1 MSHICT
7 LFIICCIKYGVR
19 GVLNDSVSNIP
30 SIHLCNAERKS
41 DNYTSGQLSINI
53 INPDA
58 DNGWNAGDYRP
69 YKPGVGTS
77 ISNYNETNWVVFE
90 FNQPVQVVQFAY
102 RSKGDHAHDPK
113 DMALRVNGLHGTE
126 VLRFTG
132 MNSTREWQFWQVFEL
147 SNNSVSVGRQ
157 WAWEIFTRYTP
168 WQAYVQ
174 AVQFQIKTAD
184 GLIPSDF
191 QASLEKDMKCKG
203 NCR

>member
-69 YKPGVGTS
+69 YKP
-77 ISNYNETNWVVFE
+77 
-90 FNQPVQVVQFAY
+90 VQVVQFAY

-132 MNSTREWQFWQVFEL
+132 MNSTRE
-147 SNNSVSVGRQ
+147 
-157 WAWEIFTRYTP
+157 
-168 WQAYVQ
+168 
-174 AVQFQIKTAD
+174 
-184 GLIPSDF
+184 
-191 QASLEKDMKCKG
+191 
-203 NCR
+203 